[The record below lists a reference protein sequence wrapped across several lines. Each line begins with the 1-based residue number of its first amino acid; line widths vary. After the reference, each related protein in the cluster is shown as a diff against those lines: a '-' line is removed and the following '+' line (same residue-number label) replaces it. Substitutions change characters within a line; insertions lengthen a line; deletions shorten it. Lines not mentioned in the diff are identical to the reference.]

1 MFCKAMSCKIPKYAQ
16 LEHERR
22 FLIIETPDL
31 SGAAFRL
38 IEDLYITGSRLRL
51 RKITYSDGQ
60 DIQFKLC
67 KKYPS
72 EDILSTPIVNTY
84 LTADEHAALSEL
96 PGRKI
101 RKRRYSIVSSAKP
114 FSIDV
119 FEAQLSGLILCEV
132 EAASVTELESQIFPD
147 WIRREVTG
155 DPFFTGGN
163 LATIDDGVLLAK
175 LSALQDRSV

>member
-1 MFCKAMSCKIPKYAQ
+1 MPLKTPKYAQ

-38 IEDLYITGSRLRL
+38 IEDVYITGTRLRL
-51 RKITYSDGQ
+51 RKITYSGSQ

-72 EDILSTPIVNTY
+72 DDIFSAPIVNIY
-84 LTADEHAALSEL
+84 LTADEHAVLSEL
-96 PGRKI
+96 SGRKI
-101 RKRRYSIVSSAKP
+101 RKRRYSIVSSAGP

-119 FEAQLSGLILCEV
+119 FEGQLSGLILCEV
-132 EAASVTELESQIFPD
+132 EAASIAELESQVLPD
-147 WIRREVTG
+147 WIRREVTN

-163 LATIDDGVLLAK
+163 LAGIDAGALLAK
-175 LSALQDRSV
+175 LSSCQDKPV